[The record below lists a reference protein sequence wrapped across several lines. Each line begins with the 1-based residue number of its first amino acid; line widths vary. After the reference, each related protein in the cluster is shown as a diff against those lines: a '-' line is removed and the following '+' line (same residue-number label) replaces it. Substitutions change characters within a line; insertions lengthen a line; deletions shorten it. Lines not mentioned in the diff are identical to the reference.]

1 MEAGPVVGIE
11 EQVEVEES
19 HHQVGEHLGGND
31 DNHDNDER
39 NLHRI
44 GYSGVP
50 LDVTYQHHK
59 VADGEEFHQRL
70 PDDDRH
76 GEEQQGAGAD
86 DQDHGQGM
94 EKEQRVHHLAVYRQ
108 DFFATFFGFLKVL
121 VLNLLFSLGH
131 SSTCDMLRVDINL
144 NIKVFCW

>member
-31 DNHDNDER
+31 DNHDNDDIEEQR
-39 NLHRI
+39 LHRI
-44 GYSGVP
+44 GYSRVP

-59 VADGEEFHQRL
+59 VADGEELHQRL

-108 DFFATFFGFLKVL
+108 DFFATFFGFPKAL
-121 VLNLLFSLGH
+121 VPNLLFLWVTAVPVICCGWAP
-131 SSTCDMLRVDINL
+131 I
-144 NIKVFCW
+144 

>member
-1 MEAGPVVGIE
+1 MCSEVNLLKQAGFVEAGPVVGIE

-31 DNHDNDER
+31 DNNHNDDIEEQH
-39 NLHRI
+39 LHRI

-59 VADGEEFHQRL
+59 VADGEELHQRL

-108 DFFATFFGFLKVL
+108 DFFAHFFGFPKVL
-121 VLNLLFSLGH
+121 VPNFLFSGSQLY
-131 SSTCDMLRVDINL
+131 L
-144 NIKVFCW
+144 